1 MINRFAAVG
10 LVCVA
15 GLAMSASAQTTFNN
29 SVTPNWQP
37 GTGIPNA
44 GFVTNDNVGAAVQT
58 GLTSFYRFGVRNP
71 GDFALR
77 DSLTANTYTYRSGE
91 SFTDGTA
98 TSVAP
103 GTAAWNFSWHINL
116 NTTPGGSLGQNFTNN
131 TVLLTIDWDPTAGVD
146 QRTYNLST
154 LLVGAGAGSL
164 TFLQS
169 SQNPGFSFWDSA
181 AWLAGTGSTART
193 APFNPNALGT
203 YRMQLDIIRGGNNI
217 SSTEM
222 FVNVVPG
229 PGAAALLGLG
239 GLAMGRRRR

>member
-1 MINRFAAVG
+1 MNHSSMVG
-10 LVCVA
+10 VVAVA
-15 GLAMSASAQTTFNN
+15 GLAMAASAQTVFDNA
-29 SVTPNWQP
+29 VTPNWSP

-44 GFVTNDNVGAAVQT
+44 GFVTNDNVAFATQT

-77 DSLTANTYTYRSGE
+77 DSLTANTYTYRAGE

-98 TSVAP
+98 TTVAT
-103 GTAAWNFSWHINL
+103 GTAAWNFSWHVNL
-116 NTTPGGSLGQNFTNN
+116 NTTGGGSIGQNFANN
-131 TVLLTIDWDPTAGVD
+131 TVLLTIDWDPSAGVD

-154 LLVGAGAGSL
+154 LMVGSGVGSL
-164 TFLQS
+164 TLLQS

-181 AWLAGTGSTART
+181 SFLALTGTTART

-203 YRMQLDIIRGGNNI
+203 YRMQLDVVRGGTTI
-217 SSTEM
+217 SSAEM
-222 FVNVVPG
+222 FVNVVPT